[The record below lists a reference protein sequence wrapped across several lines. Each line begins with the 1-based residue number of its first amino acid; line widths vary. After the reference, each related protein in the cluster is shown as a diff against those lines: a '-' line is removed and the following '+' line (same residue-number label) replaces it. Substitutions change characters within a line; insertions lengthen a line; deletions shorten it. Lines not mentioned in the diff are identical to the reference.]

1 MYLQLNWFLSA
12 PSIFLMSTKI
22 NELTQDALDAFW
34 EVIAKQFPNAKSGDL
49 SPLVSFHLTQAAE
62 SAVRAWVSANIHK
75 CRRTKSTR
83 ITSPRATH
91 TAGPWSVT
99 GTEMD
104 CARYWIWA
112 PGKSQYIASVGLLD
126 EPKNTDYANA
136 RLIAA
141 APGLRAMVQTAKS
154 AFSERLSCLCDER
167 REVLRCD
174 DDVSDFD
181 DQIDHY
187 EALVRQCDTV
197 LKESTA
203 G

>member
-1 MYLQLNWFLSA
+1 
-12 PSIFLMSTKI
+12 MSTKI
-22 NELTQDALDAFW
+22 DQLTQHALDAFW
-34 EVIAKQFPNAKSGDL
+34 NIVAAQFPHTSTGDL

-62 SAVRAWVSANIHK
+62 SAVRAWVSANVQKRH
-75 CRRTKSTR
+75 RTKLTPISL
-83 ITSPRATH
+83 PNVTH

-104 CARYWIWA
+104 CARFWIWA

-126 EPKNTDYANA
+126 EPTHADHANA

-141 APGLRAMVQTAKS
+141 SPGLRAMVQTAKS

-167 REVLRCD
+167 REVLRCNG
-174 DDVSDFD
+174 DVIDIA

-187 EALVRQCDTV
+187 EALVRQCDAV